1 MEKKI
6 LSWNVNGLRAI
17 HKKGFLDWLQKE
29 APDVLLLQ
37 EIKGFEEDFPEA
49 LREIDGY
56 VTCFHSAKRKGYS
69 GTAILS
75 REEPDEWI
83 EGIGE
88 PLFDDEGRLLS
99 ARFGDVLISSAY
111 FPNSQEGGKR
121 LPYRLGFGNAVL
133 EFFNKHQTKGRKIL
147 IGGDFNVSH
156 QEIDLARP
164 KQNTKNPGFLPEERE
179 WFSAFL
185 EKGFHDTFR
194 EENPGKEG
202 CYSWWSYRAGARA
215 RNIGWRLDYFCCDTA
230 LRPDVGEA
238 RILSEVL
245 GSDHCPVA
253 IKVDT

>member
-1 MEKKI
+1 MEKRI
-6 LSWNVNGLRAI
+6 LSWNVNGLRAA
-17 HKKGFLDWLQKE
+17 HKKGFLEWLHQE

-37 EIKGFEEDFPEA
+37 EIKGREEDFPEA
-49 LREIDGY
+49 LREIEGY
-56 VTCFHSAKRKGYS
+56 VIRFHPAKRKGYS

-83 EGIGE
+83 EGLGD
-88 PLFDDEGRLLS
+88 PCFDDEGRLLS
-99 ARFGDVLISSAY
+99 ARFGDVLVSSAY
-111 FPNSQEGGKR
+111 FPNSQEAGKR
-121 LPYRLGFGNAVL
+121 LPYRLGFGDAL
-133 EFFNKHQTKGRKIL
+133 LRFYGEQQAQGRTIL

-185 EKGFHDTFR
+185 AKGYHDTFR
-194 EENPGKEG
+194 EEHPGQEG

-215 RNIGWRLDYFCCDTA
+215 RNVGWRLDYFCCDAA
-230 LRPDVGEA
+230 LRPKVGEA
-238 RILSEVL
+238 RILPEVL
-245 GSDHCPVA
+245 GSDHCPVG